1 MVIKLTFLATNIMN
15 GGLRVIIKRSKKIIQ
30 RIKIKKIPALYE
42 SGFFNIALIFSQ
54 SVNNGGKRRPSR
66 LCQRT

>member
-42 SGFFNIALIFSQ
+42 SGFFNIALIF
-54 SVNNGGKRRPSR
+54 
-66 LCQRT
+66 